1 MAFDQNSIP
10 QDLRP
15 LNVARSIAEEPRI
28 APAPAASAST
38 VRNIEGFFPNPPLE
52 AGSPGSIPVFYP
64 AGTVSEAGFFGLG
77 YGNGAPGVAMW
88 GPRMPVTSVG
98 HPGAVGVGFGY
109 NPNLGNRV
117 GGNAVDLASGAM
129 VATGTGYSVNLGN
142 RVGGN
147 GADQVGGDMAT
158 GNGYNVNLTNR
169 VGGSGV
175 DQIGSDMATG
185 FGYNPNL
192 GSRISGNANDHTG
205 NSLAAGYGYSSNLGN
220 RGAGSGADQVSDEG
234 GDDSVSGKKVKFL
247 CSFGGKILPRP
258 SDGMLRYVGG
268 QTRIISVR
276 RDVSFSELMQK
287 MVDTYGQPVAIKY
300 QLPDE
305 DLDALVSVS
314 CPEDLDNMMDEFEK
328 LVERSS
334 DGSAKLRLFLFSAS
348 ELDPSGIV
356 QLGDLLDSG
365 QRYVDAVNGLTD
377 GVGGGIKRKGSMASA
392 SSTQNSDFSGTEAVD
407 SLGPGQG
414 DVNGPSSTGML
425 SPRGNLATSND
436 TAPRLMCVDPN
447 PAVYTDASSVPLG
460 IPVVKSG
467 PPQTSSSQPEVE
479 LERSVP
485 ITVSQLHLGLQ
496 QTGMDIPTSG
506 TYLQAYVDPRQE
518 VKKHADYLQPP
529 PQMGFPNHQLLGTSG
544 SLYTQQHFHDGA
556 GGITPHQYVPAV
568 HMTMTPASSHVS
580 IRPNMIQPMVQPQQT
595 RLDHYADETKFGPR
609 VVQVPIE
616 QSYNTYQVQA
626 PSATVGYGWHQVPV
640 PEHVIFSDRLGP
652 HQQDQRDSGA
662 SCVSN
667 SNSIHHSLRLEE
679 NMRAQPMNRV
689 MVTGALGEGIV
700 DQKVGAQ
707 PMVLG
712 QVDTQVGITQSD
724 TTAFTQSLETQNENE
739 RTILQKAD
747 DLDKPR
753 ISAPLNVIGRA
764 GDVQSS
770 YAAFIGT
777 APQSY
782 LDDAVQQHTV
792 PAQYQVKKDALAN
805 KPINGDIASAA
816 GAPVQNSERI
826 FQESPKEYPNKHPG
840 ILPKEDTADTYFSY
854 DQLRPIDERMD
865 SLRISPSETYNNEH
879 SKAPLDK
886 IRKEESFD
894 HKPQQVTGKEV
905 LLDNTCGKPKLVF
918 ETNHNKP
925 SEGMP
930 CPSTEVSYVHSSQ
943 ALESYEVVQPA
954 IWANPESYSQSNVG
968 IHNFD
973 PEEIHYGNPVLSGV
987 ESSHL
992 TDRISAPAELKD
1004 DTSRIQPKM
1013 VPVGAEAFPSSNNTL
1028 SSLSPS
1034 GRTGDVQD
1042 SSSSLFSNQDPW
1054 TLRHD
1059 TYFPPPRPNKVLP
1072 KKEAFANRDPFGESR
1087 LGNTGELNTEVRL
1100 EDGLHQSLG
1109 NQNKDFHS
1117 EHSRSSKGSAEEQI
1131 KQDLQAVAEGVAA
1144 TVLHSATSSNPDL
1157 HDRNESEAIQDRDNQ
1172 NSSVDMQRKA
1182 KAEDVKNKLPDKA
1195 HLGFPVSDGIGRLQI
1210 IKNSDLEELREL
1222 GSGTFGTVYHGKWR
1236 GTDVAIK
1243 RINDRCF
1250 AGKPSEQ
1257 ERMRD
1262 DFWNEAIKL
1271 ADLHHPNVLAFY
1283 GVVLDGPGGSVATV
1297 TEYMVNGSLRNA
1309 LQKNEKNL
1317 DKRKRLLI
1325 AMDVAFGMEY
1335 LHAKNIVHFDLKSD
1349 NLLVNLRDSHRPI
1362 CKVGDLGLSKVKCQ
1376 TLISGGVRGTLPWMA
1391 PELLNGSSSLVS
1403 EKVDVFSFGIVLWE
1417 LLTGEEPYA
1426 DLHYGAIIGG
1436 IVSNTLR
1443 PPIPESCDSDWRSL
1457 MEKCWSAEPSE
1468 RPSFTEIANELR
1480 SMEAKLLPKGQNQQ
1494 QQLPPSTQ
1502 SQVQK

>member
-77 YGNGAPGVAMW
+77 YGNGALGVAMW

-98 HPGAVGVGFGY
+98 HPGAVGFGFGY

-175 DQIGSDMATG
+175 DQVGSDMATG

-334 DGSAKLRLFLFSAS
+334 DGSKLRLFLFSAS

-485 ITVSQLHLGLQ
+485 ITVSQLQLGLQ

-506 TYLQAYVDPRQE
+506 TYLQAYVDPHQE

-609 VVQVPIE
+609 VVQVPVE

-753 ISAPLNVIGRA
+753 ISAPLSVIGRA

-782 LDDAVQQHTV
+782 LDDAVQQHSV

-854 DQLRPIDERMD
+854 DQLRPIDGRMD

-886 IRKEESFD
+886 IRKEDSFD

-1157 HDRNESEAIQDRDNQ
+1157 HDRNESEAIQDGDNQ

-1480 SMEAKLLPKGQNQQ
+1480 SMEAKLPPKGQNQQ